1 MNRRFG
7 WLAAV
12 SCLLILLVVGF
23 PAMWGQAQ
31 PLPGQDVPAIYQR
44 LLPQIA
50 KIPIVDMHAHP
61 GYWDDSDVD
70 AMAVTVTELDPLR
83 TRAANPEWAGA
94 AKALYGYPYSDFSP
108 EHVHWLDQK
117 DDELR
122 KQWGNEYWS
131 KMLDKL
137 GIQVGVANRVAM
149 DYLAGNPRFRWVVFV
164 DPFMFP
170 FNNRDLAINP
180 DRAVYFPIQEKALHR
195 YMAQAAVSQLPPDLA
210 SYEALMRRVLEQD
223 KQQGAVAIKFEAP
236 YFRSLVNISD
246 PPREQAESIYR
257 KYAAGGVPSADDYRA
272 FQDYVFRYLI
282 AQAGPQHLEVHIH
295 SAVGSGNYYHLREGN
310 AMDLEDILRD
320 PKYKDTVFVLIHGG
334 FPYDRESIWLAAL
347 PNVYL
352 DSSEFI
358 TLVFPGEYSHVL
370 KLWFETFPEKVVFGS
385 DAFPY
390 SREVNVPETYWL
402 AVHTARTAVAAA
414 LAEMV
419 SQGEVTESRALEIAR
434 EYFHDTT
441 AHLFG
446 LPALQPQTAEKK

>member
-1 MNRRFG
+1 MNQRFA

-12 SCLLILLVVGF
+12 SCLLILLGGPSV
-23 PAMWGQAQ
+23 MWAQAQ
-31 PLPGQDVPAIYQR
+31 PLPGQDLPAIYQR
-44 LLPQIA
+44 LLAQIE

-61 GYWDDSDVD
+61 GYWDDPDVD
-70 AMAVTVTELDPLR
+70 AMAVTVTDLDPLR

-108 EHVHWLDQK
+108 EHVRWLDQK

-122 KQWGNEYWS
+122 KQWGNDYWS

-180 DRAVYFPIQEKALHR
+180 DRAVYFPIQEKALHG
-195 YMAQAAVSQLPPDLA
+195 YMAQAGVPQLPPDLA
-210 SYEALMRRVLEQD
+210 GYEALMRRVIEQD

-246 PPREQAESIYR
+246 PPREQAEGIYR
-257 KYAAGGVPSADDYRA
+257 KYAAGGTPSADDYRA

-282 AQAGPQHLEVHIH
+282 AQAGPHHLEVHIH

-310 AMDLEDILRD
+310 AMDLENILRD

-402 AVHTARTAVAAA
+402 AVHTARTAAAAA

-419 SQGEVTESRALEIAR
+419 SQGEVTESRALEIAH

-446 LPALQPQTAEKK
+446 LPALQSQTAEKK